1 MARAERKGD
10 SLKDETPGAGTP
22 RASNSNS
29 RAEEPDMSNAN
40 ARTYPQQDTAQVIP
54 FDFRSAE
61 VRAVVTEDGEP
72 WFVLDDVAPALG
84 YTRSRDAG
92 RILDPDEKGAHIV
105 RTPGGAQKMTTLN
118 ESGVYHLCFKSRR
131 PEARAFRKWVTAE
144 VLPAIRKTGRYEMP
158 AEMLTAGQ
166 KGHIV
171 RSVKDVVAKTG
182 KHFQTVYHGINEAF
196 GVATYKD
203 IPAARYPELCRHLG
217 VAPLEGEWMPASDP
231 TVVDG
236 VSRNH
241 LYILIRKFQAVR
253 EVWAEVEPGLRALG
267 ARHTGTMADHIG
279 AGCAIAHGLESRH
292 KQEMGAE
299 YADQVQNHQQMMAEQ
314 RQKAG

>member
-158 AEMLTAGQ
+158 VEMLTAGQ

-217 VAPLEGEWMPASDP
+217 VAPLEGEWLPAP
-231 TVVDG
+231 GQEGLADG
-236 VSRNH
+236 VSLNDMLGVVAHMEWIDKAWDELGPALRGLGSPWAGRMH
-241 LYILIRKFQAVR
+241 DHVR
-253 EVWAEVEPGLRALG
+253 DGALFAGSLRR
-267 ARHTGTMADHIG
+267 RH
-279 AGCAIAHGLESRH
+279 
-292 KQEMGAE
+292 GAE
-299 YADQVQNHQQMMAEQ
+299 MEGEKERISQTIKRADREIRHIA
-314 RQKAG
+314 

>member
-29 RAEEPDMSNAN
+29 KAEEPDMNNAN

-84 YTRSRDAG
+84 YTRSRNAA
-92 RILDPDEKGAHIV
+92 RILDDDEKGAHNV
-105 RTPGGAQKMTTLN
+105 STPGGAQKMTTLN

-131 PEARAFRKWVTAE
+131 PEAQAFRKWVTAE

-217 VAPLEGEWMPASDP
+217 VAPLEGEWLPAQGREGLA
-231 TVVDG
+231 DG
-236 VSRNH
+236 VSLNDMLGVVAHMEWIDKAWDELGPALRGLGSPWAGRMH
-241 LYILIRKFQAVR
+241 DHVR
-253 EVWAEVEPGLRALG
+253 DGALFAGSLRRRHGDEMQRERQRIAE
-267 ARHTGTMADHIG
+267 IG
-279 AGCAIAHGLESRH
+279 RGMRDIA
-292 KQEMGAE
+292 
-299 YADQVQNHQQMMAEQ
+299 
-314 RQKAG
+314 

>member
-10 SLKDETPGAGTP
+10 SLKDETPGAATP

-29 RAEEPDMSNAN
+29 KAEEPDMSNAN

-61 VRAVVTEDGEP
+61 VRAVVAEDGEP

-84 YTRSRDAG
+84 YTRSRNAA
-92 RILDPDEKGAHIV
+92 RILDDDEKGAHNV
-105 RTPGGAQKMTTLN
+105 STPGGAQKMTTLN
-118 ESGVYHLCFKSRR
+118 ESGIYHLCFKSRR
-131 PEARAFRKWVTAE
+131 PEAQAFRKWVTAE

-217 VAPLEGEWMPASDP
+217 VAPLEGEWLPAP
-231 TVVDG
+231 GQEGLADG
-236 VSRNH
+236 VSLNDMLGVVAHMEWIDKAWDELGPALRGLGSPWAGRMH
-241 LYILIRKFQAVR
+241 DHVR
-253 EVWAEVEPGLRALG
+253 DGALFAGSLRRRHGDEMQRERQRIAE
-267 ARHTGTMADHIG
+267 IG
-279 AGCAIAHGLESRH
+279 RGMRDIA
-292 KQEMGAE
+292 
-299 YADQVQNHQQMMAEQ
+299 
-314 RQKAG
+314 

>member
-158 AEMLTAGQ
+158 VEMLTAGQ

-217 VAPLEGEWMPASDP
+217 VAPLEGEWLPAP
-231 TVVDG
+231 GQEGLADG
-236 VSRNH
+236 V
-241 LYILIRKFQAVR
+241 
-253 EVWAEVEPGLRALG
+253 
-267 ARHTGTMADHIG
+267 
-279 AGCAIAHGLESRH
+279 
-292 KQEMGAE
+292 
-299 YADQVQNHQQMMAEQ
+299 
-314 RQKAG
+314 